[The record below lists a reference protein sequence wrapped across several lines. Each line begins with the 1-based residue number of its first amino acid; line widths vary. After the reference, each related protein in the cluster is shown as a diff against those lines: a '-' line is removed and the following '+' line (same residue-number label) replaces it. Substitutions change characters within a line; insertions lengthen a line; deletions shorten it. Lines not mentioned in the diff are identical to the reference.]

1 MKSSK
6 NVILVLFFLCQIDLA
21 LTAPLISQD
30 IRSTTEIG
38 LGDIWSED
46 VPTRPITPPERIP
59 METAV
64 DPDSYILGPNDEVTI
79 GIWDEISKNI
89 PLRVT
94 PEGTIIFSPAGLID
108 LRDLTI
114 REAEEKVRKILRSYY
129 PGVDITLTL
138 TGIRTM
144 KVHISGEVYYP
155 GSYEVTPVD
164 RLYDLIQMAGGF
176 LPGGS
181 IRSIAIRELNS
192 EEVDRVDLETF
203 LLDGLIEAN
212 PYLHDGDIVY
222 VPPKSN
228 VVLVRGEVHG
238 KVSPGLLQ
246 QRIPSQ
252 PEELIRGAKTEI
264 FLEYR
269 DGDMLSGAISRAGG
283 LTETANMEEARIIRH
298 DQASGDSII
307 PIDLYTLMV
316 LGDHSA
322 DLPLQ
327 KGDIVDIPI
336 RASWIYVVGNV
347 TTPGPIPYHANLSVR
362 EYVGM
367 AGGHTESGA
376 MSRWKIIDENGRK
389 RKVNPRSVVYPGET
403 IVVPERLLTKMGKI
417 LSPVSAVS
425 TIIIS
430 IVALQK

>member
-1 MKSSK
+1 M
-6 NVILVLFFLCQIDLA
+6 
-21 LTAPLISQD
+21 ISQE
-30 IRSTTEIG
+30 IRSIPEIG
-38 LGDIWSED
+38 LDDIWRED
-46 VPTRPITPPERIP
+46 VPTRPTTPPERIP

-64 DPDSYILGPNDEVTI
+64 DPESYILGPNDEVTI

-89 PLRVT
+89 PLRVS

-114 REAEEKVRKILRSYY
+114 REAEEKVREILRSYY
-129 PGVDITLTL
+129 PGIHITLTL
-138 TGIRTM
+138 TGIRNM

-164 RLYDLIQMAGGF
+164 RLYDLIQMSGGF

-181 IRSIAIRELNS
+181 IRSITIRELNS
-192 EEVDRVDLETF
+192 EEIERVDLEKF
-203 LLDGLIEAN
+203 LLDGRIEGN
-212 PYLHDGDIVY
+212 PYLNDGDIVY

-269 DGDMLSGAISRAGG
+269 DGDMLSEAISRAGG
-283 LTETANMEEARIIRH
+283 LRESANMEAARIIRH
-298 DQASGDSII
+298 DSASGDSII
-307 PIDLYTLMV
+307 PIDLYSLMV
-316 LGDHSA
+316 LGDLSA

-327 KGDIVDIPI
+327 KGDIIDIPMTA
-336 RASWIYVVGNV
+336 RWIYVIGNV
-347 TTPGPIPYHANLSVR
+347 TNPGPIPYHANLSVR

-367 AGGHTESGA
+367 AGGHTEIGA
-376 MSRWKIIDENGRK
+376 MGRWKIIDEHGRK
-389 RKVNPRSVVYPGET
+389 RKVDLRSVVYPGET
-403 IVVPERLLTKMGKI
+403 IVVPERFITVLGKF